1 MPSSAASVYS
11 VGSQVLVDGQRNY
24 GKDDSEEGVAWVREV
39 AADGKTLL
47 VEWCVRGSG
56 GTGTRKERV
65 AVERVHA
72 SVMATPDRK
81 RTPTADAEAIDRSSS
96 LRAGG
101 RATKKPRTENT
112 EAVLASLSWR
122 PSGAQS
128 KGTPHPLAD
137 IYRRGAGRDDGWRR
151 FQMRRVLDLGS
162 GDLPRELEQ
171 QELVVYGIEVCTLGG
186 LPPDAAGTRAISLA
200 AINRAWGM
208 SERYHSE
215 AVAKL
220 YQNGSSA
227 RKERSDC
234 GRSIFTDHEFA
245 RRRITAYSEWR
256 RELTQD
262 GGVGATAVDSSA
274 LREEFESTDA
284 VTRQEY
290 EYKAEQRRLRVPHAR
305 QEAIEVMKRTN
316 GLLSWDALA
325 DELGGYCCGETC
337 RVRTRSCCGS

>member
-1 MPSSAASVYS
+1 MNVQAQVETKVSQRYAEGAGKRQEALCCPVDYDAS
-11 VGSQVLVDGQRNY
+11 
-24 GKDDSEEGVAWVREV
+24 
-39 AADGKTLL
+39 LL
-47 VEWCVRGSG
+47 ELLPQ
-56 GTGTRKERV
+56 EI
-65 AVERVHA
+65 
-72 SVMATPDRK
+72 
-81 RTPTADAEAIDRSSS
+81 IDRDYGCGDPS
-96 LRAGG
+96 RYVKAGD
-101 RATKKPRTENT
+101 T
-112 EAVLASLSWR
+112 
-122 PSGAQS
+122 
-128 KGTPHPLAD
+128 
-137 IYRRGAGRDDGWRR
+137 
-151 FQMRRVLDLGS
+151 VLDLGS